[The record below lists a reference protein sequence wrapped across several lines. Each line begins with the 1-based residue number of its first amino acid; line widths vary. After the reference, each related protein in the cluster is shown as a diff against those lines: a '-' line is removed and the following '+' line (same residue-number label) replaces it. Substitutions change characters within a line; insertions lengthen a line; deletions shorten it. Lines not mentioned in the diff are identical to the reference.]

1 MTYDT
6 RLQWCNGS
14 SFVGGSCYGSGT
26 LTFLEQKLHILLRCF
41 IDDIFGVWTHRFDLL
56 QTFFEHMNRTHPTIQ
71 FEMSYSVNEIS
82 FLNILILNR
91 DNELHRTLYKKRTDL
106 PSLLHSHSFYPPSP
120 PTCKAGII
128 YSQALQYRRI
138 TSNNDDL
145 DVHLQQLSIILIKR
159 CYNIG
164 LITKLFSKVH
174 SLSRDDLLQP
184 HSQASCDKL
193 PFIIPF
199 NLDTARIG
207 QILYEHWKIIQEDDY
222 LHDIASATP
231 IVAFER
237 HTNIKKI

>member
-1 MTYDT
+1 MNFIGLCT
-6 RLQWCNGS
+6 RKHLI
-14 SFVGGSCYGSGT
+14 FRD
-26 LTFLEQKLHILLRCF
+26 FHIHILS
-41 IDDIFGVWTHRFDLL
+41 T
-56 QTFFEHMNRTHPTIQ
+56 
-71 FEMSYSVNEIS
+71 
-82 FLNILILNR
+82 
-91 DNELHRTLYKKRTDL
+91 
-106 PSLLHSHSFYPPSP
+106 PPPP

-138 TSNNDDL
+138 ISNDDDL

-159 CYNIG
+159 GYNIC

-207 QILYEHWKIIQEDDY
+207 RYY
-222 LHDIASATP
+222 MSIAKS
-231 IVAFER
+231 F
-237 HTNIKKI
+237 KKTTTCTT

>member
-1 MTYDT
+1 
-6 RLQWCNGS
+6 
-14 SFVGGSCYGSGT
+14 
-26 LTFLEQKLHILLRCF
+26 
-41 IDDIFGVWTHRFDLL
+41 
-56 QTFFEHMNRTHPTIQ
+56 MNRTHPTIQ

-91 DNELHRTLYKKRTDL
+91 DNELHRTLYKKTTGL
-106 PSLLHSHSFYPPSP
+106 PSLPHSYSFYSPPP
-120 PTCKAGII
+120 PTCKEGII

-138 TSNNDDL
+138 ISNDDDL

-159 CYNIG
+159 GCNIG

-207 QILYEHWKIIQEDDY
+207 QILYEHWKIIQEEDY

-237 HTNIKKI
+237 HTNIKNLREKSVGTTELHYSTKKREHCFSILKAFFFRPT

>member
-1 MTYDT
+1 MNFIGLCT
-6 RLQWCNGS
+6 RKQLI
-14 SFVGGSCYGSGT
+14 FRH
-26 LTFLEQKLHILLRCF
+26 FHIHILS
-41 IDDIFGVWTHRFDLL
+41 T
-56 QTFFEHMNRTHPTIQ
+56 
-71 FEMSYSVNEIS
+71 
-82 FLNILILNR
+82 
-91 DNELHRTLYKKRTDL
+91 
-106 PSLLHSHSFYPPSP
+106 PPPP

-138 TSNNDDL
+138 ISNDDDL

-159 CYNIG
+159 GYNIG

-222 LHDIASATP
+222 LHDIASSTS

-237 HTNIKKI
+237 HTNIKNLIIHTKFTSPNT